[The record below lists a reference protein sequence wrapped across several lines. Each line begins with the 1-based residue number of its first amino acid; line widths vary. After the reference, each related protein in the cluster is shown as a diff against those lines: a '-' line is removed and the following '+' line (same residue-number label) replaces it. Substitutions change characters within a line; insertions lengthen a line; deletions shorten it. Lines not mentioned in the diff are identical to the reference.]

1 MIRYGFY
8 DNVPGGNENKYYAS
22 DMSRYLYGVIG
33 NGYFPTIYNEFK
45 AMANNNLIITLGAG
59 RWSIGGH
66 WCESDED
73 ITYNIT
79 AQGTISSTLPRI
91 DRIVMR
97 HDNSATGQSMTPVYK
112 VGVASSNPVPPALV
126 GTSENDPIY
135 EMPICQI
142 YIPAGATAIS
152 QDRITDERQKIGW
165 LIDIGSNVVYDTI
178 DATITTTTTQT
189 IFTIPSSLGFRQNY
203 DKLAMYVNG
212 IRLKAEEWS
221 RSGNIVTIT
230 AGVLPDNDVT
240 FVVEKVVNGTGINN
254 DVLDQIN
261 GLQVDVSRIKKINY
275 YCTGQYDNI
284 NLSDL
289 VQDIL
294 DDESEDANAQYEIM
308 VNGVMGVSSYYGSGT
323 VSDPRVY
330 FNFGKSTTQTK
341 KIVVNFANCARISI
355 NIANTGVYTVL
366 FGGYDVFIK
375 NVSLICSGGGTV
387 YGFNGEKIECEGAN
401 INISGTGTIQWGKDG
416 AIYANYIKNRVS
428 LASNGYY
435 AYGFVGTG
443 QLMRVID
450 CEMYV
455 YTANSSYESVGIYV
469 QANKAENV
477 LIAERN
483 NIPIKA
489 RSGYAQTS
497 TIKIN
502 SGYFSLVSNIC
513 GSDPLVYSTGEGK
526 SEVGT
531 MIISKA

>member
-8 DNVPGGNENKYYAS
+8 DNVTGGNENKYYAS
-22 DMSRYLYGVIG
+22 DVSRYFYGVIG

-45 AMANNNLIITLGAG
+45 AMANNDLTITLQSG

-73 ITYNIT
+73 IIYNIT
-79 AQGTISSTLPRI
+79 AQATISGSLPRI

-97 HDNSATGQSMTPVYK
+97 HDNSATGQSMVPVYK
-112 VGVASSNPVPPALV
+112 VGVASTNPEAPALI
-126 GTSENDPIY
+126 GTSENDEIY

-142 YIPAGATAIS
+142 YIPAGATSIS

-178 DATITTTTTQT
+178 DATITTNTTQT
-189 IFTIPSSLGFRQNY
+189 IFTIPSSLGFRQDY
-203 DKLAMYVNG
+203 DKLAMFVNG
-212 IRLKAEEWS
+212 IRLKKEEWN
-221 RSGNIVTIT
+221 RNGNVVTIN
-230 AGVLPDNDVT
+230 AGVLPGNEVT

-261 GLQVDVSRIKKINY
+261 GLESDMSRVKKYNY

-294 DDESEDANAQYEIM
+294 DDPSEDTYAQYEIM
-308 VNGVMGVSSYYGSGT
+308 VNGVMGISSYYGSGT
-323 VSDPRVY
+323 SGDPRVY
-330 FNFGKSTTQTK
+330 FKFGKSTTQNK

-355 NIANTGVYTVL
+355 NIANTGVYAVL

-428 LASNGYY
+428 LASSGYN
-435 AYGFVGTG
+435 AFGFVGTG

-450 CEMYV
+450 CEIYV
-455 YTANSSYESVGIYV
+455 YTANTNYEAVGIYV
-469 QANKAENV
+469 QANKTTNV

-483 NIPIKA
+483 NLPIKA
-489 RSGYAQTS
+489 RSGYSQTS
-497 TIKIN
+497 VIKIN

-513 GSDPLVYSTGEGK
+513 GSDPLVYTTGEGK